1 METIISGLIEAFKMI
16 IRGDSEVL
24 GVTLLTIR
32 VSGAATILSV
42 LVGIPLGIFFA
53 LRRFR
58 GRNFIV
64 SLINT
69 GMGLPPTVA
78 GLWVSIFL
86 WRYGPLGML
95 GIMYTPTAMLI
106 AQFIIACP
114 IVIAFTIAAIQHVN
128 PKLHLQIKALGA
140 SNLQYYWLLVK
151 ETKLPLMAAVIA
163 GFGGVISE
171 VGASMMV
178 GGNIK
183 GYTRVLT
190 TATVM
195 EVSKGNFDIAL
206 ALGTILLVLAY
217 SITLVL
223 TILQQR
229 ERG

>member
-1 METIISGLIEAFKMI
+1 MI
-16 IRGDSEVL
+16 LRGDPEVL
-24 GVTLLTIR
+24 RVTLLTIR
-32 VSGAATILSV
+32 VSGLATLLSV
-42 LVGIPLGIFFA
+42 IVGIPLGIYFA
-53 LRRFR
+53 LSRFR

-69 GMGLPPTVA
+69 GMGLPPTVV

-86 WRYGPLGML
+86 WRYGPFGFLK
-95 GIMYTPTAMLI
+95 IMYTPAAMLI
-106 AQFIIACP
+106 AQFVIASP
-114 IVIAFTIAAIQHVN
+114 IVVAFTIAAIQHIN

-140 SNLQYYWLLVK
+140 SKPQYYLLLIK
-151 ETKLPLMAAVIA
+151 EARMPLIAAVIA

-206 ALGTILLVLAY
+206 ALGTILLLLAY
-217 SITLVL
+217 SVTLLL

-229 ERG
+229 EGTR